1 MEEYHDKDWG
11 TPVHDDQL
19 LFEHL
24 ALDGFQAGLSW
35 RTILNKRD
43 SFRLAF
49 DGFHIEKVSSY
60 NEVKIKQL
68 LDDPGIIRNRL
79 KIEATINNAKQI
91 LRIQEEFNSFDAYIW
106 GFSEGK
112 TIQNTFADIAEIPA
126 STPLSDTMSK
136 DLKKRGFKFTGTT
149 ICYAFMQAVGIVNDH
164 LIGCFRHQELSGQG

>member
-1 MEEYHDKDWG
+1 
-11 TPVHDDQL
+11 
-19 LFEHL
+19 
-24 ALDGFQAGLSW
+24 
-35 RTILNKRD
+35 
-43 SFRLAF
+43 
-49 DGFHIEKVSSY
+49 VSSY